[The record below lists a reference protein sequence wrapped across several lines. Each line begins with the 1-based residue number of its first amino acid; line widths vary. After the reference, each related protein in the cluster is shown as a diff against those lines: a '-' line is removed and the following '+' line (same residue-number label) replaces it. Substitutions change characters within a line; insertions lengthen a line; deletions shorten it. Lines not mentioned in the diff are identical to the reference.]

1 MRIWRCI
8 TTISLDNALILLG
21 EIRCWSLVTWIAW
34 PLSLWYFHGD
44 VRKTEPATFLWEVA
58 RQQDIL
64 MTSNWCK
71 NLQVPTNTCKYTPAN
86 TRTNTLATTRWD
98 SRENT
103 REESLLKRLDEKGA
117 SASTELTIYEM
128 NKFLTT
134 VHGNSVFS
142 HNRDLLQFFLIT
154 RCYYIIYTILSL
166 SLYWNRFCC
175 VHSLSSSQLCSSS
188 VTWHIDN
195 LVMESV
201 E

>member
-1 MRIWRCI
+1 MILFI
-8 TTISLDNALILLG
+8 LTTCLLDNALILLG

-34 PLSLWYFHGD
+34 PLSLSYFHD
-44 VRKTEPATFLWEVA
+44 VRKTESATFLWEVA

-71 NLQVPTNTCKYTPAN
+71 NLQVLANTCKYTPAN

-142 HNRDLLQFFLIT
+142 HNRDLLQFFFNSKMLLH
-154 RCYYIIYTILSL
+154 YIQYTIT
-166 SLYWNRFCC
+166 
-175 VHSLSSSQLCSSS
+175 
-188 VTWHIDN
+188 VTVLESILLRASAE
-195 LVMESV
+195 LVSALQQ
-201 E
+201 